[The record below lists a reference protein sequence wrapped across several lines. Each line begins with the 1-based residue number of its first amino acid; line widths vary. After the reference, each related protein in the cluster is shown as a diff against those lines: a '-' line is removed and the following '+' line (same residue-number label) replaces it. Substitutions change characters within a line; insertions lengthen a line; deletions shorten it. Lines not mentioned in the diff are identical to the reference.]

1 MSMALIVGNTA
12 PREIT
17 YLDIT
22 SSSWGLSRDGGLLPV
37 TGLYDYL
44 NFLGFLSLPLYKT
57 LRFFRDSLLGTLG
70 F

>member
-12 PREIT
+12 PQEKT
-17 YLDIT
+17 YLDTT
-22 SSSWGLSRDGGLLPV
+22 SGSWGLSRDAGLLPL
-37 TGLYDYL
+37 TDLYD
-44 NFLGFLSLPLYKT
+44 NIVFLGNLSLPLYKT